1 MNRLILVLASTAHL
15 VPHPFGVSAI
25 GATALYA
32 GAYGDKRIS

>member
-1 MNRLILVLASTAHL
+1 MNRLILVLASIAHL
-15 VPHPFGVSAI
+15 VPHPFGVSSI